1 MAHGCSQSACCTSI
15 GWTNAHYHD
24 GNGEA
29 EAAGHRRRDWNG
41 SFPLSSPDL
50 LEVEISQIHVAIRQD
65 VYGENIFPFAETNL
79 EKLLS
84 QIPVVP
90 LAPGHG
96 VCRIIG
102 GPDLKRACFVRSVHI
117 D

>member
-15 GWTNAHYHD
+15 GWTNATYHD
-24 GNGEA
+24 GTGEA

-50 LEVEISQIHVAIRQD
+50 LEVEISQIHVAVRQYVD
-65 VYGENIFPFAETNL
+65 GENIFPFAETNL
-79 EKLLS
+79 EELLS
-84 QIPVVP
+84 QIPVMP
-90 LAPGHG
+90 LSPRHR
-96 VCRIIG
+96 VCRIICRR
-102 GPDLKRACFVRSVHI
+102 DLQPSSRVLSIHI